1 MESRIQSGELKLMD
15 MEITL
20 EQLNDVVVRHETTIA
35 NLTRKLESYES
46 QLQSLTSPIAKESDE
61 TPPPHY

>member
-1 MESRIQSGELKLMD
+1 MESRIQSVELKLMD

-35 NLTRKLESYES
+35 NLTRKLKSYES